1 MNAILQDKTELA
13 LKYLGALEHTLFYRK
28 WARQQRRLCTD
39 TSLIAGSAPY
49 DKILP
54 LMCYEDIVRSDFDG
68 CEYFMMEHFNGS
80 SPQNTTPLYDRAA
93 LMFAM
98 KSKQP
103 TLFWARFYLYLDSN
117 NPDRIGRSY
126 QEAAYLFSIIGRN
139 QTLLRTL
146 PIDDQVKE
154 LYNSFSQIAS
164 KVGKISDL
172 EARSAFP
179 PYLRHTYFYYYL
191 YVNKLQL
198 F

>member
-1 MNAILQDKTELA
+1 MTQ
-13 LKYLGALEHTLFYRK
+13 
-28 WARQQRRLCTD
+28 
-39 TSLIAGSAPY
+39 
-49 DKILP
+49 
-54 LMCYEDIVRSDFDG
+54 
-68 CEYFMMEHFNGS
+68 HFNGS

-93 LMFAM
+93 LLFAM

-103 TLFWARFYLYLDSN
+103 TLFWARFFLYLDSN

-164 KVGKISDL
+164 KVGNISDL

-179 PYLRHTYFYYYL
+179 PHLRHTYFYYYY